1 MKKMLFHI
9 LSGQSLQ
16 NYIAAK
22 IINPDVNFYLY
33 TTESKNNLT
42 VHKEVLGENI
52 ESELIAS
59 WDYSEVHNKILNIID
74 KYSNYEL
81 ILNFTGGN
89 KIISQAA
96 FNAFRLKKKDCLYIN
111 SQNDEYIYFDNISDN
126 NKIYKKGIKIKSS
139 ITDFLGL
146 NGQKINLSSKKE
158 TEPQKKLRIFLE
170 DNYRLYSSAILR
182 FASKFD
188 PKRGFG
194 KFNSLEI
201 QNGKL
206 KGTFLNYENGIS
218 YIKFVHSNKQK
229 LILNE
234 KGPELLEYLTGKWF
248 ETSCFLKIKKMN
260 YFDEMHE
267 NARLEKNNK
276 PTYSNYDDKNEFD
289 IIASKGIYPVIFEC
303 KSGGIKQEF
312 IDKLFNFKQTY
323 LGRYSSV
330 FFITFFPVNMNNE
343 YEILLHEKLEDN
355 KIKIINY
362 KQLNGGLKSFFN
374 KRDNL
379 R

>member
-42 VHKEVLGENI
+42 VHKEVLGENF

-111 SQNDEYIYFDNISDN
+111 SQNDEYIYFDNISEN
-126 NKIYKKGIKIKSS
+126 NKIYKKEIKIKSS

-188 PKRGFG
+188 PKREFG

-206 KGTFLNYENGIS
+206 SGTFFNYENGIS

-234 KGPELLEYLTGKWF
+234 KGPDLLEYLTGKWF
-248 ETSCFLKIKKMN
+248 ETACFLKIKKMN

-276 PTYSNYDDKNEFD
+276 STYSKYDDKNEFD